1 MKTVSPALA
10 SHLAGAV
17 LTMTTCW
24 KLKRTD
30 GLVMGF
36 TALDQDLLFDLGDGD
51 GTVTYRAASG
61 FIRSNIQGMVGF
73 AADSVDVTGVL
84 ESAAIT
90 VEDIRAGRYDFAEIK
105 VFEVNYRD
113 LTQGALKLRRGRV
126 ANLRAE
132 GDTFVAQL
140 FGLLDSY
147 SQEIGELYSPACRAD
162 LGDAR
167 CGVRREPPAWSPLSA
182 YTVRQLSDAA
192 TGSVVK
198 PSLFNDRHF
207 ECVQAGTSASGEP
220 SWNTT
225 LGAQTSDGSVIWEVI
240 RALTIEAIV
249 IAVASNR
256 EFSIDYG
263 GDAPE
268 ALFTGGLCK
277 FLDQGSP
284 SPKNAGLNTEIKQYS
299 VSPITVTL
307 FQPMPF
313 DIAIGDAVTIAAGC
327 DKTLAVCRDSF
338 DNIDNFRGEPHVPGN
353 DLFFRIPDAR

>member
-1 MKTVSPALA
+1 MKSVSPALA

-51 GTVTYRAASG
+51 GPVTYRAATG
-61 FIRSNIQGMVGF
+61 FVRSNLQGLVGF
-73 AADSVDVTGVL
+73 AADNVDVTGVL
-84 ESAAIT
+84 DSAAIT
-90 VEDIRAGRYDFAEIK
+90 AEDIRAGRYDFAEIK
-105 VFEVNYRD
+105 IFEVNYRD
-113 LTQGALKLRRGRV
+113 LSQGALKLRRGRV

-132 GDTFVAQL
+132 GSVFVAQL

-147 SQEIGELYSPACRAD
+147 SQEIGALYSPACRAD

-167 CGVRREPPAWSPLSA
+167 CGVRLDPPAWLPQNA
-182 YTVRQLSDAA
+182 YAVRQARDAA

-207 ECVQAGTSASGEP
+207 ICVQAGTSASGEP
-220 SWNTT
+220 AWTTT
-225 LGAQTSDGSVIWEVI
+225 LGGQTGDGSVIWEAI
-240 RALTIEAIV
+240 RALTIEATV
-249 IAVASNR
+249 TAVASNR

-268 ALFTGGLCK
+268 ALLTGGLCRV
-277 FLDQGSP
+277 LDQVSP
-284 SPKNAGLNTEIKQYS
+284 SPKNAGLAMEVKLYA
-299 VSPITVTL
+299 VSPPTVTL
-307 FQPMPF
+307 FQSLPF
-313 DIAIGDAVTIAAGC
+313 DIEVGDPVTITAGC
-327 DKTLAVCRDSF
+327 NKSLAVCRDSF

-353 DLFFRIPDAR
+353 DLFFRTPDAR